1 MKLNDNYT
9 LEEKRKMTGSLVHVG
24 NFLDSSAS
32 SICTSISK
40 GRFGSSA
47 VELILELIA
56 GITTLEQVKQDFENC
71 RPKKRGRPRTKE
83 IRTGPPRKRGRPRK
97 GVN

>member
-40 GRFGSSA
+40 GRFSKRTFCCCCAFVWGWHPSLPSLVHCTRYHGLATHWNYLFETDWAVNRFIVRSAGS
-47 VELILELIA
+47 
-56 GITTLEQVKQDFENC
+56 DW
-71 RPKKRGRPRTKE
+71 
-83 IRTGPPRKRGRPRK
+83 
-97 GVN
+97 